1 MCIRLQYGPQAP
13 LVDYDSLAEF
23 QNLYHQVCRQYQL
36 LVSKTLYAQ
45 AVRSHK
51 SMYAWTSAESISLG
65 LAEFPELLEN
75 GLLVLLRLTKNRGL
89 RFVLSINQQLIV
101 AVTACCRT
109 YFNTLNERCNRR
121 FYKTHPEQDSD
132 IDMISLQ
139 HVSTLMC
146 QTVLD
151 VLGPAF
157 TWTSLMLTNDAN
169 CRISHS
175 HMTQLYKKCFVS
187 YAHPDTHEIMCRV
200 PRGKIGEYFVAICSM
215 THPRL
220 GEKTGAQR
228 LCTDVLRLITDL
240 VALD

>member
-1 MCIRLQYGPQAP
+1 MCILLQYGPQAP
-13 LVDYDSLAEF
+13 LVDYDSLSEF
-23 QNLYHQVCRQYQL
+23 QGLYHQVCREYQR

-51 SMYAWTSAESISLG
+51 SQYAWTSAESISLG

-89 RFVLSINQQLIV
+89 RFILSINQQLIV

-121 FYKTHPEQDSD
+121 FYKAHPEQASD

-139 HVSTLMC
+139 HVSTLMG

-157 TWTSLMLTNDAN
+157 CVSQMPMLTHT
-169 CRISHS
+169 HS

-187 YAHPDTHEIMCRV
+187 YTHPDTHEIMCRV

-220 GEKTGAQR
+220 GEKSGAQR
-228 LCTDVLRLITDL
+228 LCSDVLRLITDL